1 MILAVPVA
9 ASIKVLLVSV
19 WPQISEPL
27 AAEELEGGAAD
38 EALPLA
44 PEETV
49 TVLAPERPA
58 APLSA
63 GAVATATTDPKSG
76 SRA

>member
-27 AAEELEGGAAD
+27 AAEELEVSAAE
-38 EALPLA
+38 EALP
-44 PEETV
+44 PHHEERV
-49 TVLAPERPA
+49 TLVTPDQPA
-58 APLSA
+58 APLSE
-63 GAVATATTDPKSG
+63 GAVAAAATDPKSG